1 MRVGVALCGRCFDKN
16 ESPRALLRSCL
27 VVLVTAPTACRD
39 AVLFSSRGL
48 LAGAPVGG
56 IMVYEHF
63 EVDLHPISICLSGEL
78 YERIVAYIF
87 PEEEVRGVD
96 GPCHRAW
103 VHVCMYIA
111 CVDVYACE
119 CG

>member
-1 MRVGVALCGRCFDKN
+1 MRVGVALCGRCFDKS

-27 VVLVTAPTACRD
+27 VVLASSPTACRD
-39 AVLFSSRGL
+39 AVLFSFCGL

-87 PEEEVRGVD
+87 PEEEVR
-96 GPCHRAW
+96 AW
-103 VHVCMYIA
+103 VGRVIVRGRMCAYISHVCM
-111 CVDVYACE
+111 CTR
-119 CG
+119 G